1 MLLKTRF
8 EFLSILILLMSG
20 SILADGIVDGEE
32 CEPAMDAAIFFMT
45 MGPEADELLRVS
57 LLNHSN

>member
-20 SILADGIVDGEE
+20 SVLADGIVDEQE
-32 CEPAMDAAIFFMT
+32 CAC
-45 MGPEADELLRVS
+45 S
-57 LLNHSN
+57 LSYNRAPILPQDLPI